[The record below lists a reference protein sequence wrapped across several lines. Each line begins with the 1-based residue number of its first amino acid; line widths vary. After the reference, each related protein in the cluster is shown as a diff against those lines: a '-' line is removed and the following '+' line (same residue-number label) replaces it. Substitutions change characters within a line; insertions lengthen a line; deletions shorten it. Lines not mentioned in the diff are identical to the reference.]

1 MIYWQIFVAFFK
13 IGLFGFGGGYSMLSL
28 LQAEIVT
35 HHHWITTTEFADI
48 VAISQMTPGPISI
61 NSATYIGYTTTGS
74 VWGSVIATMA
84 LCLPSLILMIAA
96 SYFYVRLRNNLYV
109 SQIIRSLRP
118 VVIGMILAAALM
130 LFNKENF
137 IDYRSYLIFA
147 IALITTLR
155 KANPLLVISAAGIAG
170 YILF

>member
-1 MIYWQIFVAFFK
+1 MIYLQLFVAFFK

-74 VWGSVIATMA
+74 VWGSAIATMA

-96 SYFYVRLRNNLYV
+96 SYFYLRLKNNLYV

-137 IDYRSYLIFA
+137 IDYRSYFIFA
-147 IALITTLR
+147 IALIATL
-155 KANPLLVISAAGIAG
+155 KKMNPLLVISGSGIAG
-170 YILF
+170 YLLF

>member
-1 MIYWQIFVAFFK
+1 MIYLQLFVAFFK

-74 VWGSVIATMA
+74 VWGSAIATMA

-96 SYFYVRLRNNLYV
+96 SYFYLRLKNNLYV

-137 IDYRSYLIFA
+137 IDYRSYFIFA
-147 IALITTLR
+147 IALIAIL
-155 KANPLLVISAAGIAG
+155 KKMNPLLVISGSGIAG
-170 YILF
+170 YLLF